1 MFSSIL
7 VPFILVTILLC
18 LRFIYLLLIGC
29 ITAIITWVHRR
40 NVRHTDQVSR
50 EPNHQVSR
58 EHNQIRSSDDIYIN
72 TLESDRPGDEDR
84 RFLILTSI
92 MHKKAVK
99 IEDNIDQSPLPNEQK
114 VSNGSLQDKDEQ
126 DLEEQKKEFKTD
138 IVISFERPLSSLR
151 TNSKSS
157 ICRSDI
163 CKSQCYEGENPSMA
177 LESPRTCPICMD
189 DYEPGDEI
197 CWSKNK
203 NCHHAFHLDCM
214 VNWLMNNDDCPLCR
228 EEYLRC
234 HDENA

>member
-1 MFSSIL
+1 M
-7 VPFILVTILLC
+7 
-18 LRFIYLLLIGC
+18 LI
-29 ITAIITWVHRR
+29 IPLWP
-40 NVRHTDQVSR
+40 Q
-50 EPNHQVSR
+50 
-58 EHNQIRSSDDIYIN
+58 
-72 TLESDRPGDEDR
+72 
-84 RFLILTSI
+84 
-92 MHKKAVK
+92 KAVK

-157 ICRSDI
+157 ICRSDV

-234 HDENA
+234 HDENAWKLSLFNKYRYYSLLKANNVLHHKHYHTHPTWLYCYVQLS